1 MPLYPSPNIAF
12 LTLCLGQIYSMFLAT
27 YKETDKNQPEA
38 PGLKK
43 MSVEYQRSSFNHA
56 KSTAQQSLAPST
68 SFCPVLSRQICT
80 STPDFKK
87 KVKPRFPTDMALEGP
102 CRARAPRLEFR
113 RTTFCFSRQQR
124 GLHACACMQNGG
136 SSHRVYF

>member
-1 MPLYPSPNIAF
+1 MPLYLSLNIACS
-12 LTLCLGQIYSMFLAT
+12 TLCLGQIYSMFLAT
-27 YKETDKNQPEA
+27 YKETDKNQPGA
-38 PGLKK
+38 LGLKK
-43 MSVEYQRSSFNHA
+43 MSVEYQRSSFNDA

-68 SFCPVLSRQICT
+68 SFCPVLSRQNLHVHPRLI
-80 STPDFKK
+80 KK
-87 KVKPRFPTDMALEGP
+87 SRTTVSTDMALEGP